1 MVLLCLLHLNSLL
14 SSFATGDKDGH
25 GLKFANSG
33 PIFCF
38 NVGPAKITETLLF
51 EVFPEEICLTLS

>member
-1 MVLLCLLHLNSLL
+1 MFDALKLFTLN
-14 SSFATGDKDGH
+14 SSFATGDKDGY

-38 NVGPAKITETLLF
+38 NVGPQQKSPKHYYFRFSLKKF
-51 EVFPEEICLTLS
+51 V

>member
-1 MVLLCLLHLNSLL
+1 MVLLCLMHLNSLL

-25 GLKFANSG
+25 GLKCANSG

-38 NVGPAKITETLLF
+38 NVGPAKITENL
-51 EVFPEEICLTLS
+51 IILSVP

>member
-1 MVLLCLLHLNSLL
+1 MFDALKLFTLN

-25 GLKFANSG
+25 GLQFANSG

-38 NVGPAKITETLLF
+38 NVGPAKITKTLLF
-51 EVFPEEICLTLS
+51 

>member
-1 MVLLCLLHLNSLL
+1 MVLTSIEIQWSCYVWCIETVYFD
-14 SSFATGDKDGH
+14 SSIATGDKDVH

-51 EVFPEEICLTLS
+51 

>member
-1 MVLLCLLHLNSLL
+1 MVLLCLMHLNSLL

-51 EVFPEEICLTLS
+51 